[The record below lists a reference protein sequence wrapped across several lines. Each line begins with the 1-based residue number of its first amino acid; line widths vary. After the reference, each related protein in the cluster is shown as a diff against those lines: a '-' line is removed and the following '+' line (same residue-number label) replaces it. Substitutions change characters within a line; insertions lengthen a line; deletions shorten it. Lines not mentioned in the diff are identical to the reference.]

1 MVTKNLKISL
11 VGLGGCG
18 KTSLYSVAF
27 AEKSPQ
33 DTKALS
39 PTILYETRRH
49 PFLGLQ
55 VGIFDFG
62 GQEQYRKE
70 YMEKPDIFKGTDIL
84 IPIVDLHDPN
94 NFDQAQEYFNGLL
107 DIYRKNNEKPKVFLF
122 LHKYDTE
129 QYEKELLDTNVKKAK
144 EIFVDIFKDYEFEY
158 MLTSIYDQ
166 DKLAKTFRD
175 ILIASYA
182 DLKSHVEKA
191 EELLEEIKAKII
203 ISDISGNVIVHN
215 VQGVSSGLTLRG
227 DLRDFINACNTV
239 RENIFMNDS
248 AAFKGSSDDGKEI
261 ELHIFKYIL
270 SVLIMK
276 SEELD
281 MESQDKLQTLLN
293 DMKLFADL
301 VISAHVD

>member
-1 MVTKNLKISL
+1 M
-11 VGLGGCG
+11 
-18 KTSLYSVAF
+18 AF
-27 AEKSPQ
+27 AEKSPE
-33 DTKALS
+33 DTKGLS

-70 YMEKPDIFKGTDIL
+70 YLEKPEVFSGTDIL

-94 NFDQAQEYFNGLL
+94 NFEKARDYFKSLL

-129 QYEKELLDTNVKKAK
+129 KYQKELLDTNVKKAK
-144 EIFVDIFKDYEFEY
+144 EIFLDIFKDYDFDY
-158 MLTSIYDQ
+158 KLTSIYLQ
-166 DKLAKTFRD
+166 DELAKVFRD
-175 ILIASYA
+175 ILISSYTE
-182 DLKSHVEKA
+182 LKAHVEKA
-191 EELLEEIKAKII
+191 EKQLEEVKAKII
-203 ISDISGNVIVHN
+203 ISDVSGNVIVHN

-239 RENIFMNDS
+239 RENIFMSDS
-248 AAFKGSSDDGKEI
+248 ASFSGQNEDGKEI
-261 ELHIFKYIL
+261 ELHIFKYII

-276 SEELD
+276 SGKLEES
-281 MESQDKLQTLLN
+281 SQNKLNTLLN

-301 VISAHVD
+301 IISAHSD

>member
-1 MVTKNLKISL
+1 MKISL

-27 AEKSPQ
+27 AEKSPE
-33 DTKALS
+33 DTKRLS

-84 IPIVDLHDPN
+84 IPIVDLHDPD
-94 NFDQAQEYFNGLL
+94 NFDKAKEYFEGLL
-107 DIYRKNNEKPKVFLF
+107 DIYRKNNERPKIFLF
-122 LHKYDTE
+122 FHKYDTE
-129 QYEKELLDTNVKKAK
+129 EYQKELLDTNVKKAK
-144 EIFVDIFKDYEFEY
+144 EIFIDIFKDYEFDS
-158 MLTSIYDQ
+158 MLTSIYER
-166 DKLAKTFRD
+166 DKLAKVFRD

-182 DLKSHVEKA
+182 DLKTHVEKA
-191 EELLEEIKAKII
+191 EERLEEIKAKII

-248 AAFKGSSDDGKEI
+248 AVFKGSSEDGKEV

-270 SVLIMK
+270 SVLVMK
-276 SEELD
+276 SGEID
-281 MESQDKLQTLLN
+281 IDSQNKLNTLLN